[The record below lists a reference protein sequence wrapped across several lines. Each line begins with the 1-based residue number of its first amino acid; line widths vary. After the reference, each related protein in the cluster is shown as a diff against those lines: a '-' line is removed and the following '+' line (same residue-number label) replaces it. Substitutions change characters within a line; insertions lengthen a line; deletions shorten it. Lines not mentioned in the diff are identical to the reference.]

1 MNIRERLAKVG
12 FACLIG
18 AAISA
23 PIAPVS
29 AFAIAPVGM
38 LVLLVTDCKTGQ
50 PINVGEA
57 YFAAHVGTGV
67 APIENGAVGPIGLGD
82 LKFVLTL
89 TSPGYRPLQRVL
101 QGTGAVP
108 PVRTIPLCLHP
119 VAGSPVRA
127 VTTTYDVDITCAPAS
142 GEVCN
147 PLYST
152 SISSADILRLQFT
165 AASTNCS
172 PFTLDFQLDGFD
184 VYFSDQLGP
193 GDSTPM
199 VNIGPVI
206 PGTHVLT
213 VQATGVV
220 GGCNVG
226 TLDSWSGSLT
236 IVTVLPV
243 GPTTRGQCINGG
255 WSNFSAVQNQGQCI
269 NYVVTAGKHA

>member
-1 MNIRERLAKVG
+1 MRVRERLAKVG

-23 PIAPVS
+23 LVAPVS
-29 AFAIAPVGM
+29 ALAIAPVGM
-38 LVLLVTDCKTGQ
+38 LILQVTDCKTGQ

-57 YFAAHVGTGV
+57 YFSAHVGTGV

-119 VAGSPVRA
+119 VAGSPVHA
-127 VTTTYDVDITCAPAS
+127 VTTTYSIDITCTPAS
-142 GEVCN
+142 GQVCN
-147 PLYST
+147 PLYSMT
-152 SISSADILRLQFT
+152 ISSADILKLQFA

-172 PFTLDFQLDGFD
+172 PITLDFQLDGFD

-193 GDSTPM
+193 GDSTPL
-199 VNIGPVI
+199 VNVGPVI

-220 GGCNVG
+220 GGCNAG
-226 TLDSWSGSLT
+226 TLASWGGTLT
-236 IVTVLPV
+236 VVTVLPI
-243 GPTTRGQCINGG
+243 GPTTKAQCRNGG
-255 WSNFSAVQNQGQCI
+255 WSNFSAFQNEGQCI
-269 NYVVTAGKHA
+269 TYVATAGKHA